1 MAVYLTATSRLS
13 PLQPGGRAHR
23 FENPKVAKTVPPV
36 VNFGDTLN
44 FGEPLADSFAKDFTL
59 ELDRVKVGALWPLP
73 LVEMACAAGRSS
85 GSMSV
90 STPVGHA
97 HTTIP

>member
-59 ELDRVKVGALWPLP
+59 ELDRVKVGGAASPTGRHLMRCCS
-73 LVEMACAAGRSS
+73 LVRQHVC
-85 GSMSV
+85 
-90 STPVGHA
+90 
-97 HTTIP
+97 